1 MAGTRCP
8 PWPGD
13 DAVIWAIALLL
24 VGFVSVPRRNVA
36 RRRRPKARTPKA
48 ARPSLDMGAIV
59 TEVATRLRSGSTPER
74 AWSQTLEHAGLPVTD
89 LVLDADGVPL
99 ALRQLEH
106 MRWRE
111 RRRVGVN
118 DVVLH
123 TLPATYAVCMM
134 SFRTGAPMAE
144 VLEACA
150 AGITESGEAKSAR
163 EVALAGPQTSARM
176 LAVLPIF
183 GLLLGFALGADPLCF
198 LFTTPLGHLTL
209 AAGVAFEAVGVV
221 WTRRMVAR
229 ARVEEE

>member
-1 MAGTRCP
+1 M
-8 PWPGD
+8 
-13 DAVIWAIALLL
+13 IWAIALLL

-89 LVLDADGVPL
+89 PMLDADGVPL

-123 TLPATYAVCMM
+123 TLPATYAVCTM

-183 GLLLGFALGADPLCF
+183 GLLLGFALGADPLGF

-221 WTRRMVAR
+221 WTHRMVAR